1 MIIITRQSRHR
12 LRPVLISLLSIL
24 SAISLSSCTVD
35 TTENENSYGKKVA
48 EKDFFDFSEPKNSDY
63 PSRDVIAKAG
73 ESINSS
79 VMQLEKIERYR
90 KPRIINV
97 TDDNMAK
104 YNLGHK
110 VQVDWSGPIEPLVS
124 EIAAYSNYRFKVVG
138 IAPAIPIL
146 VDVSHQNVSIGEVIR
161 EAHLQAKERA
171 NLVIYPKS
179 KTIELRYNEIG

>member
-1 MIIITRQSRHR
+1 MTRITSPTTKSG
-12 LRPVLISLLSIL
+12 LVLTSFLSIL
-24 SAISLSSCTVD
+24 GLLSAAFLSSCTVD
-35 TTENENSYGKKVA
+35 TTEDGYGKKVA
-48 EKDFFDFSEPKNSDY
+48 EKDFFDFSEPKSNDY
-63 PSRDVIAKAG
+63 PSRNAIAMAG

-97 TDDNMAK
+97 ADDDMNK